1 MNKKK
6 YSFDLSNGKTCTL
19 EILVGNNIVYY
30 NLILSKRNTVI
41 KEILLTKE
49 EFFAFIDC
57 YHDSRVDLD
66 EVESDT

>member
-19 EILVGNNIVYY
+19 EILDGNNIVYY
-30 NLILSKRNTVI
+30 NLILSKQDTIIN
-41 KEILLTKE
+41 KILLTKE

-57 YHDSRVDLD
+57 YHDSRVDFSG
-66 EVESDT
+66 VENDT

>member
-19 EILVGNNIVYY
+19 EILDGNNIVYY

>member
-19 EILVGNNIVYY
+19 EILDGNNIVYY
-30 NLILSKRNTVI
+30 NLILSKQDTIIN
-41 KEILLTKE
+41 KILLTKE

-57 YHDSRVDLD
+57 YHDSRVDFA
-66 EVESDT
+66 EVENDT